1 MNINL
6 EIKKIITD
14 LVNKDREDKID
25 IKSIDENEEISKST
39 IIQMDSIKAI
49 KLIVEVEKKF
59 NITVP
64 DDDLDLNN
72 FKSVNSIS
80 NYVIT
85 RMKIENVKEK

>member
-6 EIKKIITD
+6 EIKRIITD

>member
-49 KLIVEVEKKF
+49 KLIVEVEKSL
-59 NITVP
+59 ILQCQTM
-64 DDDLDLNN
+64 
-72 FKSVNSIS
+72 
-80 NYVIT
+80 T
-85 RMKIENVKEK
+85 

>member
-72 FKSVNSIS
+72 FKSVDSIS

>member
-85 RMKIENVKEK
+85 RLKIENVKEK

>member
-72 FKSVNSIS
+72 FKSVNSIT

>member
-49 KLIVEVEKKF
+49 KVIVEVEKKF